1 MVTSSKRAVITGMG
15 IISPVGHTKQAL
27 LEAIREGRSGIR
39 PITAFD
45 ATVFRTSY
53 GGEVVGFEPTEWIT
67 PAELELFPS
76 NYLRFA
82 LGAARSALEDAGLQ
96 WSRDKPPSNRVG
108 LVVGTCNGGLETS
121 EKHYQHLL
129 SGGPDGY
136 DRKKNLLV
144 RYHAIG
150 KALSYGL
157 GISGPTWVVT
167 TACSSSTVALAVAQE
182 LITHGMVHTVLVG
195 GSDAM
200 CLTTMSGFDALK
212 ATSTGK
218 VAPFSVPAGLNLGE
232 GAAFWVLEEARVA
245 KERKAEIQG
254 ELLGYAL
261 TADAHHPTAPDPR
274 GDGAYRTMKHALARA
289 GIQSGDLG
297 CINAHGTGTEA
308 NDRTESKAVSRLMGS
323 SSIPV
328 YSVKSQVGHCLGA
341 AGIIEATAG
350 LLSMQSGIVPAT
362 INFSDGRPG
371 CSLDFVKNTP
381 RKADYR
387 SFLSCNY
394 AFGGNNA
401 GVVVGVYDEERGSV
415 GNENLPTARTVL
427 TGGSAVTSLGLG
439 MDPLLVALQNG
450 DRGLVSVKQRVAE
463 SQNARLAGLVP
474 VFHGQDVDRR
484 LNLKSMN
491 RIGRYAT
498 AAARLALEET
508 GIRVGPR
515 EGLETGVVNGVHIG
529 PDEDLHMRAVASS
542 NGAEADIGTF
552 SQIVANAT
560 AGWVSTALL
569 LKGYTATV
577 SQGVDAGLFS
587 ILLAHLAV
595 SGRSTPRVLAG
606 ASDQINARNFL
617 DYEKIGF
624 LYAGAEESGYG
635 LRLGEPDKRVLGE
648 GAAYIV
654 AEEIGGALE
663 RKAEPLV
670 EIVGYGMNTDTD
682 GFHEPSLDGGRLAS
696 AIAQAL
702 RMAGWQPRQVGLV
715 VWSPQGNAGDRKTLD
730 GLTGALGGWAEE
742 VPLITSVFNTGL
754 CEATSG
760 TITLAAVLGSWARGK
775 PLWPQITGVEGID
788 GRELP
793 RGPVSTLAI
802 ATSTLG
808 FNLVLAL
815 SPNLQ

>member
-1 MVTSSKRAVITGMG
+1 
-15 IISPVGHTKQAL
+15 
-27 LEAIREGRSGIR
+27 
-39 PITAFD
+39 
-45 ATVFRTSY
+45 
-53 GGEVVGFEPTEWIT
+53 
-67 PAELELFPS
+67 
-76 NYLRFA
+76 
-82 LGAARSALEDAGLQ
+82 
-96 WSRDKPPSNRVG
+96 
-108 LVVGTCNGGLETS
+108 
-121 EKHYQHLL
+121 
-129 SGGPDGY
+129 
-136 DRKKNLLV
+136 
-144 RYHAIG
+144 
-150 KALSYGL
+150 
-157 GISGPTWVVT
+157 
-167 TACSSSTVALAVAQE
+167 
-182 LITHGMVHTVLVG
+182 
-195 GSDAM
+195 
-200 CLTTMSGFDALK
+200 
-212 ATSTGK
+212 
-218 VAPFSVPAGLNLGE
+218 
-232 GAAFWVLEEARVA
+232 LEEAGVA

-274 GDGAYRTMKHALARA
+274 GDGAYRTMKNALARA
-289 GIQSGDLG
+289 GIAPGDLG

-308 NDRTESKAVSRLMGS
+308 NDRTESKAVARLLGS

-362 INFSDGRPG
+362 INFSDSRPG
-371 CSLDFVKNTP
+371 CNLDFVKNTP
-381 RKADYR
+381 RKANYN

-401 GVVVGVYDEERGSV
+401 GVVVGRYDEKDGSV
-415 GNENLPTARTVL
+415 GRENLPAVRTVL
-427 TGGSAVTSLGLG
+427 SGGSAVTSLGLG
-439 MDPLLVALQNG
+439 MDSLLAALQTG
-450 DRGLVSVKQRVAE
+450 DRGLVSVKERVAE
-463 SQNARLAGLVP
+463 SKNVQLAGLVP
-474 VFHGQDVDRR
+474 AFQGQDVDRR

-498 AAARLALEET
+498 AAARLALKET

-515 EGLETGVVNGVHIG
+515 EGLETGVINGVHIG
-529 PDEDLHMRAVASS
+529 PDEDLHMRAVVSS

-577 SQGVDAGLFS
+577 SQGMDAGLFS

-595 SGRSTPRVLAG
+595 SGRSAPRVLAG

-617 DYEKIGF
+617 DYEKIDF
-624 LYAGAEESGYG
+624 LYTGEEESSYG
-635 LRLGEPDKRVLGE
+635 LRLEEPDKRVLGE

-654 AEEIGGALE
+654 AEELEGALE
-663 RKAEPLV
+663 RNAEHLV
-670 EIVGYGMNTDTD
+670 EIVGYGMNTDTA
-682 GFHEPSLDGGRLAS
+682 GFYEPSLDGGRLTT
-696 AIAQAL
+696 AIDQAL
-702 RMAGWQPRQVGLV
+702 HMAGWQPQQVGLV

-730 GLTGALGGWAEE
+730 GLAGALGEWAEE
-742 VPLITSVFNTGL
+742 VPLVTSVFNTGL

-788 GRELP
+788 GRQLP

-815 SPNLQ
+815 SPIR

>member
-1 MVTSSKRAVITGMG
+1 MG

-67 PAELELFPS
+67 SEELELFPS

-82 LGAARSALEDAGLQ
+82 LGAARSALKDAGLR
-96 WSRDKPPSNRVG
+96 WSRDNPPSPRVG

-121 EKHYQHLL
+121 EEYYRQLF
-129 SGGPDGY
+129 SEGPDGY

-144 RYHAIG
+144 RYHAVG

-157 GISGPTWVVT
+157 GVSGPTWVVT

-182 LITHGMVHTVLVG
+182 LIAHGIVHTVLVG
-195 GSDAM
+195 GTDAM
-200 CLTTMSGFDALK
+200 CLTTMSGFDSLK

-232 GAAFWVLEEARVA
+232 GAAFWVLEEAGAA
-245 KERKAEIQG
+245 KKRKAEIQG
-254 ELLGYAL
+254 ELLGNAL

-274 GDGAYRTMKHALARA
+274 GDGAYRTMNNALARA
-289 GIQSGDLG
+289 GIAPGDLG

-308 NDRTESKAVSRLMGS
+308 NDRTESKAVSRLLGS
-323 SSIPV
+323 SSVPV

-350 LLSMQSGIVPAT
+350 LLSMQHGIVPAT
-362 INFSDGRPG
+362 INFSDSRPG
-371 CSLDFVKNTP
+371 CNLDFVKNTP
-381 RKADYR
+381 RKANYN

-401 GVVVGVYDEERGSV
+401 GVVVGKYDEENGTV
-415 GNENLPTARTVL
+415 GRQNLPAVRTVL
-427 TGGSAVTSLGLG
+427 SGGSAVTSLGLG
-439 MDPLLVALQNG
+439 MDSLLAALQTG
-450 DRGLVSVKQRVAE
+450 DRGLVSVKERVAE
-463 SQNARLAGLVP
+463 SKNVQLAGLVQP
-474 VFHGQDVDRR
+474 FQGQDVDRR

-498 AAARLALEET
+498 AAARLALKET

-515 EGLETGVVNGVHIG
+515 EGLETGVINGVHIG
-529 PDEDLHMRAVASS
+529 PDEDPHMRAVVSS

-595 SGRSTPRVLAG
+595 TGRSAPRVLAG

-617 DYEKIGF
+617 DYDKLDF
-624 LYAGAEESGYG
+624 LYTGEEESRYG
-635 LRLGEPDKRVLGE
+635 LRLEEPDKRVLGE

-654 AEEIGGALE
+654 AEELEGALE
-663 RKAEPLV
+663 RNAEHLV
-670 EIVGYGMNTDTD
+670 EIVGYGMSTDTA
-682 GFHEPSLDGGRLAS
+682 GFYEPSLDSGRLVS
-696 AIAQAL
+696 AIDQAL
-702 RMAGWQPRQVGLV
+702 HMAGWQPQQVGLV

-730 GLTGALGGWAEE
+730 GLAGALGEWAEE
-742 VPLITSVFNTGL
+742 VPLVTSVFHTGL

-775 PLWPQITGVEGID
+775 PLWPQITGVEGLD

-815 SPNLQ
+815 SPVR